1 MSLFAAASRTLRR
14 NLPDAAFAR
23 LVNLGS
29 RMVPGANRLR
39 VERSDTRWRIDAG
52 DAVLDILSPK
62 RATLYRHGL
71 KRRLAGL
78 LAGYAHPPRV
88 VVEPGDVVL
97 DIGSNIGEYALAAAA
112 AGASRVLAFEPDPVA
127 AACLR
132 ANAAGC
138 AAIEVHERL
147 LWKCEEELAFTL
159 AYESADST
167 VFTVDPGKA
176 HGRVTLTGVTL
187 DAVLAGAGVERVD
200 FLKLDAEGAEPEVL
214 AGAAGT
220 LARTRKVAV
229 DAGAERM
236 GEATGAEVD
245 AILRGHGFRTHAD
258 GRMVFGWRETTPGES
273 EGR

>member
-1 MSLFAAASRTLRR
+1 MSILGAASRTLRR

-29 RMVPGANRLR
+29 RVVPGTHRLR
-39 VERSDTRWRIDAG
+39 VERSDSRWRIDAG

-71 KRRLAGL
+71 KRRLACL
-78 LAGYAHPPRV
+78 LDGYAHPPRV

-132 ANAAGC
+132 ANAAASG
-138 AAIEVHERL
+138 AIEVHERL
-147 LWKCEEELAFTL
+147 LWKCEEELSFTM

-167 VFTVDPGKA
+167 VFTVDADKDR
-176 HGRVTLTGVTL
+176 GRVTLRGVTL
-187 DAVLAGAGVERVD
+187 DAVLAEAGVERVD

-236 GEATGAEVD
+236 GEATGDEVES
-245 AILRGHGFRTHAD
+245 ILRGHGFRTLAA
-258 GRMVFGWRETTPGES
+258 GRMVFGWREGTLDGS
-273 EGR
+273 GGR

>member
-1 MSLFAAASRTLRR
+1 MSLLAAANRTLRR
-14 NLPDAAFAR
+14 TLPDAAFAR

-29 RMVPGANRLR
+29 RVVPGARRLR
-39 VERSDTRWRIDAG
+39 VERSASRWRIDAG

-71 KRRLAGL
+71 RRRLAFL
-78 LAGYAHPPRV
+78 LDGYAHPPRV
-88 VVEPGDVVL
+88 VVEPGDLVL

-132 ANAAGC
+132 ANTAACG
-138 AAIEVHERL
+138 AISVHERL
-147 LWKCEEELAFTL
+147 LWKCDEELAFTL

-167 VFTVDPGKA
+167 VFSVDPGKA
-176 HGRVTLTGVTL
+176 HGQVRLRGVPL
-187 DAVLAGAGVERVD
+187 DAVLAEAGVERVD

-214 AGAAGT
+214 AGAAAT

-236 GEATGAEVD
+236 GASTAPEVEQV
-245 AILRGHGFRTHAD
+245 LRGHGFRTHTD
-258 GRMVFGWRETTPGES
+258 GRMVFGWREGAPAGS
-273 EGR
+273 GR